1 MCKRDEESVD
11 HLLLHCP
18 IAIEL
23 WETVFAFFGIQWVMP
38 RRVIDSSLNL
48 FLSIQLI
55 RKQKIDVSTKGK
67 KHLS

>member
-18 IAIEL
+18 IVREL
-23 WETVFAFFGIQWVMP
+23 WEMVFAFFGIQWA
-38 RRVIDSSLNL
+38 RRVIDSSLNF

>member
-18 IAIEL
+18 IVREL
-23 WETVFAFFGIQWVMP
+23 WETVFAFFGIQWA
-38 RRVIDSSLNL
+38 RRVIDLSLNL